1 MQESINYFFLLIGR
15 VKNIRWDLSS
25 KNFILVSKSLIFYNA
40 RNDSTK
46 LNKFLLKLSNQSHIK
61 KTINKIIT
69 PWYSIPL
76 IDRWLLGQIIPPM
89 LFAISAFTVIS
100 LSVGVMFDLIRKVV
114 EYGLPLFLAL
124 KVIFFSLPSF
134 LVLSFPMAV
143 LLSTLLAYGKLSSN
157 SELLALKSL
166 GIKTSRIISP
176 AIALSIFMTGLT
188 FYFNDNLVP
197 ASNKLAEVTLRAGIG
212 SSFSGEQGKDNIMF
226 SRYGSRINSSNKKP
240 TKINTYLT
248 HIFYAS
254 WYENNIMEGVT
265 VLDFSREDFQQ
276 ILKAKNGK
284 FDKKSSSW
292 IFSDGSIVSIDPS
305 GQTTNIQFKE
315 YTYPFVE
322 GPMELAKVPKDANE
336 MTLKQAI
343 QAEKIYEKTG
353 NIKEVR
359 RIKVR
364 IQEKFT
370 LPFAC
375 LVFGLIGSSLGS
387 KSNLRSS
394 KSQGFGLSV
403 ILILIYYV
411 MSFLFSSLGVKG
423 ILPPIFA
430 AWLPVLISLG
440 GGIYLLRKSSS
451 F

>member
-1 MQESINYFFLLIGR
+1 MKLPN
-15 VKNIRWDLSS
+15 
-25 KNFILVSKSLIFYNA
+25 KSLF
-40 RNDSTK
+40 K
-46 LNKFLLKLSNQSHIK
+46 P
-61 KTINKIIT
+61 TINKIIG

-100 LSVGVMFDLIRKVV
+100 LSVGVMFDLIRKIV
-114 EYGLPLFLAL
+114 EYGLPLLLAL
-124 KVIFFSLPSF
+124 KVLFFSLPSF

-166 GIKTSRIISP
+166 GIKTARIISP
-176 AIALSIFMTGLT
+176 ALALSIFMTGLT

-197 ASNKLAEVTLRAGIG
+197 KSNKLAETTLRAGIG
-212 SSFSGEQGKDNIMF
+212 SSFSEEKGKENIMF
-226 SRYGSRINSSNKKP
+226 SRYGSRINSITKKP
-240 TKINTYLT
+240 TKNNSKLT
-248 HIFYAS
+248 HIFYS
-254 WYENNIMEGVT
+254 QWYENKIMKNVT

-276 ILKAKNGK
+276 ILKAKTGR

-343 QAEKIYEKTG
+343 KAEKIYKKTG
-353 NIKEVR
+353 NLKEIR

-411 MSFLFSSLGVKG
+411 MSFIFSSFGVKG

>member
-1 MQESINYFFLLIGR
+1 L
-15 VKNIRWDLSS
+15 NIL
-25 KNFILVSKSLIFYNA
+25 
-40 RNDSTK
+40 
-46 LNKFLLKLSNQSHIK
+46 NQSLIK
-61 KTINKIIT
+61 KTINKIIS

-89 LFAISAFTVIS
+89 IFAISAFTVIS
-100 LSVGVMFDLIRKVV
+100 LSVGVMFDLIRKIV
-114 EYGLPLFLAL
+114 EFGLPLFLAL
-124 KVIFFSLPSF
+124 KVLFFSLPSF
-134 LVLSFPMAV
+134 LVLSFPMSV

-166 GIKTSRIISP
+166 GIKTSRIIAP

-197 ASNKLAEVTLRAGIG
+197 TSNKLAETTLRAGIG
-212 SSFSGEQGKDNIMF
+212 SSFSGEQSRGNIMF
-226 SRYGSRINSSNKKP
+226 SRYGSRINASNKKP

-265 VLDFSREDFQQ
+265 VLDFSREDIQQ
-276 ILKAKNGK
+276 ILKAKNGR
-284 FDKKSSSW
+284 FDKKNSSW
-292 IFSDGSIVSIDPS
+292 IFSEGSIVSIDPS

-343 QAEKIYEKTG
+343 QAEKIYKKTG
-353 NIKEVR
+353 NLKEVR

-403 ILILIYYV
+403 ILILVYYV
-411 MSFLFSSLGVKG
+411 VSFVSSSFGVKG
-423 ILPPIFA
+423 LLPPIIA
-430 AWLPVLISLG
+430 AWFPVLISLSG
-440 GGIYLLRKSSS
+440 GFYFLRRTSI
-451 F
+451 

>member
-1 MQESINYFFLLIGR
+1 M
-15 VKNIRWDLSS
+15 
-25 KNFILVSKSLIFYNA
+25 
-40 RNDSTK
+40 
-46 LNKFLLKLSNQSHIK
+46 KLSNQSLIK
-61 KTINKIIT
+61 KTINKIIS
-69 PWYSIPL
+69 PWYLLPL

-89 LFAISAFTVIS
+89 IFAISAFTVIS
-100 LSVGVMFDLIRKVV
+100 LSVGVMFDLIRKIV
-114 EYGLPLFLAL
+114 EFGLPLFLAL
-124 KVIFFSLPSF
+124 KVLFFSLPSF

-197 ASNKLAEVTLRAGIG
+197 ASNKLAETTLRAGIG
-212 SSFSGEQGKDNIMF
+212 SSFSAEQGKDNIMF

-276 ILKAKNGK
+276 ILKAKNGT

-292 IFSDGSIVSIDPS
+292 IFSEGSIVSIDPS

-343 QAEKIYEKTG
+343 QAEKIYKKTG
-353 NIKEVR
+353 NLKEVR

-411 MSFLFSSLGVKG
+411 MSFLFSSFGVKG

-440 GGIYLLRKSSS
+440 GGMYLLRKSSS

>member
-1 MQESINYFFLLIGR
+1 MK
-15 VKNIRWDLSS
+15 V
-25 KNFILVSKSLIFYNA
+25 
-40 RNDSTK
+40 
-46 LNKFLLKLSNQSHIK
+46 SNQIL
-61 KTINKIIT
+61 IRKIIS
-69 PWYSIPL
+69 PWYLLPL

-89 LFAISAFTVIS
+89 IFAISAFTVIS
-100 LSVGVMFDLIRKVV
+100 LSVGVMFDLIRKIV

-124 KVIFFSLPSF
+124 KVLFFSLPSF

-166 GIKTSRIISP
+166 GIKTSRIIAP
-176 AIALSIFMTGLT
+176 AIALSIIMTGLT

-197 ASNKLAEVTLRAGIG
+197 ASNKLAETTLRTGIG
-212 SSFSGEQGKDNIMF
+212 SSFSEGKGKENIMF
-226 SRYGSRINSSNKKP
+226 SRYGSRIDASTKKP
-240 TKINTYLT
+240 TKNNSKLT
-248 HIFYAS
+248 HIFYAQ
-254 WYENNIMEGVT
+254 WYENNTMKKVT
-265 VLDFSREDFQQ
+265 VLDFSREDIQQ
-276 ILKAKNGK
+276 ILKAKTGK

-292 IFSDGSIVSIDPS
+292 IFFDGSIVSIDPS
-305 GQTTNIQFKE
+305 GQTSNIQFKE

-322 GPMELAKVPKDANE
+322 GPMELAKVPKDSTE

-343 QAEKIYEKTG
+343 QAEKIYENTG
-353 NIKEVR
+353 NLKEVR

-411 MSFLFSSLGVKG
+411 MSFVFSSFGVKG

-440 GGIYLLRKSSS
+440 GGIYFLRKSSS
-451 F
+451 FQ

>member
-1 MQESINYFFLLIGR
+1 M
-15 VKNIRWDLSS
+15 
-25 KNFILVSKSLIFYNA
+25 
-40 RNDSTK
+40 
-46 LNKFLLKLSNQSHIK
+46 KLSNQSLIK
-61 KTINKIIT
+61 KTINKIIS
-69 PWYSIPL
+69 PWYLLPL

-89 LFAISAFTVIS
+89 IFAISAFTVIS
-100 LSVGVMFDLIRKVV
+100 LSVGVMFDLIRKIV
-114 EYGLPLFLAL
+114 EFGLPLFLAL
-124 KVIFFSLPSF
+124 KVLFFSLPSF

-166 GIKTSRIISP
+166 GLNTSRIISP

-197 ASNKLAEVTLRAGIG
+197 ASNKLAETTLRAGIG

-226 SRYGSRINSSNKKP
+226 SRYGSRINASNKKP
-240 TKINTYLT
+240 TKNNTFLT

-254 WYENNIMEGVT
+254 RYQKNIMEGVT
-265 VLDFSREDFQQ
+265 VLDFSRADFQQ
-276 ILKAKNGK
+276 ILKAKTGK
-284 FDKKSSSW
+284 FEKKSSSW
-292 IFSDGSIVSIDPS
+292 IFFDGSIVSIDPS

-353 NIKEVR
+353 NLKEVR

-411 MSFLFSSLGVKG
+411 MSFIFSSFGVKG
-423 ILPPIFA
+423 ILAPIFA